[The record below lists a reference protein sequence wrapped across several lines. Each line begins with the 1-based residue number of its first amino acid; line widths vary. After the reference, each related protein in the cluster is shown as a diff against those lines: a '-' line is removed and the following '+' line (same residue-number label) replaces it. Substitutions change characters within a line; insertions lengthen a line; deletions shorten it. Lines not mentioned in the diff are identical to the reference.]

1 VTGKALQNGAA
12 GGPAP
17 RVEITHS
24 NAGRVLVVDDEQS
37 TCELLEVMLRRQGHE
52 VEWRT
57 SAHDAI
63 ELVAERDFDVIL
75 TDLGMA
81 ALSGTELCEHIL
93 GVRPDVP
100 VIVVTGDASMAAAV
114 GAIRAGAYDFIT
126 KPLDA
131 DLLSLSVS
139 RALQHGRL
147 RKEVK
152 LLRQAVTE
160 TQRFGALV
168 GESSAMRRVFD
179 LVARVAGS
187 DASVMILGE
196 SGTGKEL
203 IARAIHDA
211 SPRREGPFLA
221 VDCAAMPP
229 TLLESELFGHTRGA
243 FTDARAARVGLFE
256 QATGGTLFLDE
267 IGELALEMQ
276 PKLLRALQ
284 ERKVRPIGGN
294 TEVAFDARIVTATN
308 RDLEAAVDEKRFRE
322 DLYYRINVVRVDV
335 PPLRERAGDALLLA
349 QHFLSRFAA
358 RSGKQIRGIHAAAA
372 EKLVSYEWPGNV
384 RELENCMERAVA
396 LLRFEE
402 VTIEDLPEKIRQY
415 RADRLIFATDDVS
428 TVLTIDELERRY
440 IQRVLAL
447 VGGNKSRAA
456 DLLGLDRRTLYRRI
470 ERYGEPGER
479 AK

>member
-1 VTGKALQNGAA
+1 MIV
-12 GGPAP
+12 PIP
-17 RVEITHS
+17 DS
-24 NAGRVLVVDDEQS
+24 NKGRVLVVDDEQS
-37 TCELLEVMLRRQGHE
+37 TCELLEVMLRRLGHE

-81 ALSGTELCEHIL
+81 ALSGTELCERIL

-100 VIVVTGDASMAAAV
+100 VIVVTGDASMSAAV

-126 KPLDA
+126 KPVDA
-131 DLLSLSVS
+131 ELLALSVS

-168 GESSAMRRVFD
+168 GESTAMRRVFD
-179 LVARVAGS
+179 LMARVAGS

-211 SPRREGPFLA
+211 SPRRDGPFLA

-335 PPLRERAGDALLLA
+335 PPLRERAGDVA
-349 QHFLSRFAA
+349 AA
-358 RSGKQIRGIHAAAA
+358 RAALPLAVRRALRQADPRHPPRGGREAR
-372 EKLVSYEWPGNV
+372 LV
-384 RELENCMERAVA
+384 RVA
-396 LLRFEE
+396 
-402 VTIEDLPEKIRQY
+402 
-415 RADRLIFATDDVS
+415 
-428 TVLTIDELERRY
+428 
-440 IQRVLAL
+440 
-447 VGGNKSRAA
+447 
-456 DLLGLDRRTLYRRI
+456 
-470 ERYGEPGER
+470 GER
-479 AK
+479 ARARELHGARRGAPPLRGRDDRGSAREDPAVPRRPARLRDGRRLHGAEHRRARAPLHPARARARRRQQIARGRPARAGSPHALPPDRALWKTW